1 MAATGA
7 QITAADLIGKFE
19 EALND
24 KWGYIWGTSGKI
36 WTAADQANL
45 EKTTD
50 SDRAN
55 SRKYGSKWIG
65 HRVADCS
72 GLFAWAFK
80 TLGGSI
86 YHGSNTIWD
95 RYCTEQGEL
104 TDGKRD
110 DGKALLPGTAV
121 FTYNKTKK
129 NRGHIGLYIGGG
141 YVIEARGAYYGV
153 VKTKLTSRPWVEWG
167 ELKGI
172 DYNGAE
178 KVTPPAED
186 KTVNKA
192 TIRKGNK
199 GAVVKEMQQM
209 LDKLGYNLGIC
220 GVDGDFGVATEK
232 AVKEFQRDHGLSQ
245 DGICGPKT
253 WAALQAAVDKLA
265 PAAPAP
271 AKTYSVTISGLSQE
285 QAQAIVKNYPGA
297 VIKEGTANA

>member
-1 MAATGA
+1 MAIA
-7 QITAADLIGKFE
+7 AADLIGKFE
-19 EALND
+19 ETLND

-45 EKTTD
+45 DKTTD

-72 GLFAWAFK
+72 GLFSWAFK

-86 YHGSNTIWD
+86 YHGSNTIWN
-95 RYCTEQGEL
+95 RYCTTQGEL
-104 TDGKRD
+104 KDGKRD

-121 FTYNKTKK
+121 FTYNATKK

-141 YVIEARGAYYGV
+141 NVIEARGAYYGV

-167 ELKGI
+167 ELVGV
-172 DYNGAE
+172 DYSGVE

-186 KTVNKA
+186 KQVNKP

-209 LDKLGYNLGIC
+209 LDRLGYSLGIC

-232 AVKEFQRDHGLSQ
+232 AVKEFQRDHKLEQ

-253 WAALQAAVDKLA
+253 WSALQQAVDKLA
-265 PAAPAP
+265 PEAPAP

-285 QAQAIVKNYPGA
+285 QAQEIAQNYPGA